1 MFVEKQSKSN
11 GFTKILYNKK
21 LAPYIFCLPFIIS
34 FLIFFLYPAISS
46 FLMSFQKIEG
56 FQNTTWIGLGNYKR
70 LFNVHFFNAIK
81 SSTIYTICMVCIM
94 MILPITIATILNS
107 KIMKCKNFFRSAVF
121 IPTLTSVVVAGIS
134 FRLLFGE
141 TEGGFFNSII
151 LKLGGEMISWKTGYV
166 TGMIMM
172 VTLAAWRE
180 LGINMVYCLSALQ
193 SIPAE
198 LYEAA
203 DIDGCSGVQKF
214 FYVTIPQ
221 VKPII
226 IYILTLSII
235 NGYRMFTEGYV
246 YWNETNPGDIGLTI
260 VRYIYQQAFQRND
273 FGMGSAIGM
282 VLLVIIMAVNMVQMN
297 LFGMFK
303 KEDD

>member
-1 MFVEKQSKSN
+1 MDKKTNNFKP
-11 GFTKILYNKK
+11 GKILYSRKI
-21 LAPYIFCLPFIIS
+21 APYIFCLPFIIS
-34 FLIFFLYPAISS
+34 FLVFFLYPTINT

-56 FQNTTWIGLGNYKR
+56 FSSSTWVGLQNYKR
-70 LFNVHFFNAIK
+70 LLNPHFFNALK
-81 SSTIYTICMVCIM
+81 TSTIYTLCMVAIM
-94 MILPITIATILNS
+94 LVLPITIATLLNS
-107 KIMKCKNFFRSAVF
+107 KLIKCRNFFRSAIF
-121 IPTLTSVVVAGIS
+121 IPALTSTIVAGIA

-151 LKLGGEMISWKTGYV
+151 LKLGGEIISWKTGYV

-203 DIDGCSGVQKF
+203 DIDGCNGFQKF
-214 FYVTIPQ
+214 IYITIPQ

-226 IYILTLSII
+226 IYVLTLTIL

-246 YWNETNPGDIGLTI
+246 YWNDTNPGDIGLTI

-273 FGMGSAIGM
+273 FGMGSAIGVTLLAI
-282 VLLVIIMAVNMVQMN
+282 VLIINMFQLN
-297 LFGMFK
+297 FFGLFK
-303 KEDD
+303 KEDA

>member
-1 MFVEKQSKSN
+1 MEKQSKSK
-11 GFTKILYNKK
+11 GFSKILYNRKV
-21 LAPYIFCLPFIIS
+21 APYIFCLPFIIS
-34 FLIFFLYPAISS
+34 FLIFFLYPAVSS

-56 FQNTTWIGLGNYKR
+56 FQNTTWIGFGNYKR
-70 LFNVHFFNAIK
+70 LFNAHFFNAIK
-81 SSTIYTICMVCIM
+81 SSTIYTVCMVCIM

-151 LKLGGEMISWKTGYV
+151 LKLGGEIISWKTGYV

-246 YWNETNPGDIGLTI
+246 YWNENNPGDIGLTI

>member
-1 MFVEKQSKSN
+1 MEKQSKSK
-11 GFTKILYNKK
+11 GLSKILYNKK

-34 FLIFFLYPAISS
+34 FLVFFLYPAVSS

-56 FQNTTWIGLGNYKR
+56 FNNTTWIGLGNYKR
-70 LFNVHFFNAIK
+70 LFNAHFFNAIK

-94 MILPITIATILNS
+94 LILPITIATILNS

-151 LKLGGEMISWKTGYV
+151 LKLGGEMVNWKTGYV

-203 DIDGCSGVQKF
+203 DIDGCSGIQKF

-226 IYILTLSII
+226 IYILTLAII

-246 YWNETNPGDIGLTI
+246 YWNDTNPGDIGLTI

-303 KEDD
+303 KEED